1 MFFLSFILSTKATTK
16 FRRRGGRHCRD
27 EGAFTW
33 IFEHNSKLAV
43 QDQKLIGLEK
53 RLEENR
59 AQTGKLSDVLHQLD
73 KTMGSLIVEIRNLRE
88 EKGRHDK

>member
-1 MFFLSFILSTKATTK
+1 MTKPRSDKLNQLLLGLLLASIT
-16 FRRRGGRHCRD
+16 
-27 EGAFTW
+27 GAFTW

-88 EKGRHDK
+88 EKSRNAK

>member
-1 MFFLSFILSTKATTK
+1 MTKPRSDKLNQLLLGLLLASIT
-16 FRRRGGRHCRD
+16 
-27 EGAFTW
+27 GAFTW